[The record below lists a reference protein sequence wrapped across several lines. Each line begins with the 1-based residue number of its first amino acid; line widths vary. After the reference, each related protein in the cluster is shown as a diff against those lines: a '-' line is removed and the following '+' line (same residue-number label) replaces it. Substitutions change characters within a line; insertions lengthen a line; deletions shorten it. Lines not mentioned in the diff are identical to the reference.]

1 MRYFKPIIAF
11 CYVLSISL
19 TPIAAQSAVNTVPE
33 KWKNESAVILKQELS
48 YGYYNTKFFGSLTV
62 IVNERIE
69 RSVKL
74 QDKAAVTD
82 FSEFYFYESAADERR
97 REKGEKAG
105 KDEAKVKISV
115 IKPSGERIKVNIAD
129 AVEVTKDVPRFYRS
143 FYIGDKTYKK
153 IAIPNLNVGDILDY
167 VLEVQFRTYLDN
179 RYNTY
184 TVFPAFYNT
193 LAGKYPIV
201 KQEFVFMLEKGFH
214 INLNTYNGAPK
225 FKLVPTGKDLKGKES
240 DDLRSFKLVDSDRD
254 KTPEE
259 TMSFPNTF
267 YPSVKLQVVA
277 QKSDVKGTEGKFFIG
292 EPNVAKYTVT
302 PDEVGQRFNTDYRN
316 SYTGINDNEFNR
328 FEKKNNL
335 KNAPFE
341 KKVRMAY
348 SYVKLKFALQI
359 TISGFSADTKTA
371 YFNKFEQGLYPIK
384 DFYFATYMSK
394 CLSEMDVKHE
404 VIAVMPRTIGK
415 IENLLLAEEIT
426 WIVKAE
432 GGGKSI
438 YLYPM
443 NSFAT
448 SDVNREPYLYGS
460 EGYSFTPTTDR
471 RDAKTTTAKKVTI
484 PIPDPSVNTLS
495 TKTAAA
501 FDDQMELLTSTR
513 TTEATGVLKDRYIF
527 YAILG
532 HDYTSEYIEVY
543 DPDYEPSKNQNKN
556 AKKSK
561 SQLKYDAEFDAAK
574 KELADKQKELLA
586 SELKD
591 DFEDIEKYEDFDL
604 INPGVLDEKPVLKY
618 SEKFQLKN
626 LLSKAGRNYTLD
638 VGKLLAK
645 QPKLDDDDL
654 KPRQSEVQMNFPK
667 DIKHEV
673 ELTLPTGYTIEDLK
687 DINFNIDNDMMSFK
701 VESSVVG
708 DKLIVKTHKIYK
720 RITAPKA
727 DWQKVVDVFQK
738 AYDFSQK
745 KVVLKKKV

>member
-1 MRYFKPIIAF
+1 M
-11 CYVLSISL
+11 
-19 TPIAAQSAVNTVPE
+19 
-33 KWKNESAVILKQELS
+33 
-48 YGYYNTKFFGSLTV
+48 TV

-105 KDEAKVKISV
+105 KDESKIKISV

-129 AVEVTKDVPRFYRS
+129 AVEVTKDVPKFYRS

-153 IAIPNLNVGDILDY
+153 IAIPNLNVGDVLDY
-167 VLEVQFRTYLDN
+167 ELEVQFRTYLDN

-225 FKLVPTGKDLKGKES
+225 FKLSQTGKDLKGKES

-254 KTPEE
+254 KAPDES
-259 TMSFPNTF
+259 MSFPNTF

-277 QKSDVKGTEGKFFIG
+277 QKTDVRGTEGKFFIG

-316 SYTGINDNEFNR
+316 SFTGITNYEFTK

-335 KNAPFE
+335 QSAPFE

-348 SYVKLKFALQI
+348 SFVKLLFARSV
-359 TISGFSADTKTA
+359 TASGYRADAKTA
-371 YFNKFEQGLYPIK
+371 WFNKFEQGLYPIK

-394 CLSEMDVKHE
+394 CLSEMNVKHE

-448 SDVNREPYLYGS
+448 YDVNREPYLYGA

-471 RDAKTTTAKKVTI
+471 RDVKNTTAKKVTI
-484 PIPDPSVNTLS
+484 PVPEPSVNSYS
-495 TKTAAA
+495 TKTVAA

-513 TTEATGVLKDRYIF
+513 TTEATGVLKDQYIF

-532 HDYTSEYIEVY
+532 YDYVSDYVEAY
-543 DPDYEPSKNQNKN
+543 DPDYKESKSS
-556 AKKSK
+556 KKSK
-561 SQLKYDAEFDAAK
+561 SELKREAELDVAK
-574 KELADKQKELLA
+574 KELLDKQKELLA
-586 SELKD
+586 NELKD
-591 DFEDIEKYEDFDL
+591 DFDDIEKYEDFDL
-604 INPGVLDEKPVLKY
+604 VNAGVLDENPVLKY
-618 SEKFQLKN
+618 TEKYKLKN
-626 LLSKAGRNYTLD
+626 LLSKAGRNYTLE
-638 VGKLLAK
+638 VGKLFSK

-687 DINFNIDNDMMSFK
+687 DINFTIDNDMMLFK
-701 VESSVVG
+701 VESNLVG

-720 RITAPKA
+720 RVTAPKT

-745 KVVLKKKV
+745 KVVLKKKS